1 MRLARLHSFKGLIS
15 RSSSSYRPLNANIL
29 WKQLST
35 PNPAPTYSL
44 THRHHYASEA
54 RLRKEVDKIMSE
66 TPMEGIEQTAGGA
79 RIVDGNAIAQTI
91 REQISK
97 EIDELKAKEPTFR
110 LPHLLILQLG
120 SQPAS
125 STYVRMK
132 KKAAQESGMTVDIVQ
147 VPSDAESGL
156 AKGHGV
162 QEILK
167 LVQAAN
173 ADEKVSGILV
183 QLPLDGAGKEEEK
196 NVVDTVA
203 VQKDVDGFHPEN
215 IGLLSSRLSTPY
227 FTPCTPAG
235 VMKLIESTG
244 FNLDGANVV
253 VLGRSDIVGTPV
265 CALLRKADATVT
277 QCHSKTKNLEAII
290 KNADVVVAAIGKAHF
305 VKGEWLKEGAIVIDV
320 GTNYIADA
328 SKKSGQRLVGDVDF
342 ESAKQV
348 ASFITPVP
356 GGVGPM
362 TVAML
367 MRNTFEGAK
376 RLYWAARNKHVIPLK
391 LDMKENVPSD
401 IEIAVAQTPKPVA
414 VIADEMGVQSDE
426 VESYGKYK
434 AKIELSILKRLQD
447 RQDGKYIVVA
457 GITPTPLG
465 EGKSTTTIGLAQAL
479 GAHLNKVAIACVRQP
494 SQGPTFGVK
503 GGAAG
508 GGYSQVIPMTEFNL
522 HLTGDIHAV
531 TAANNLLAAA
541 IDARMF
547 HEATQTD
554 KGLFNRLCPPKK
566 GVRTFSKPMLLRLQ
580 KLGIQKTNPAD
591 LTEEEAAKFARLDID
606 AATLTWNRVLDVND
620 RYLRKITVGQ
630 AATEKG
636 LTRET
641 AFDIA
646 VASEV
651 MAVLALSTDIA
662 DMRERLGR
670 MVVASS
676 KSGEPVTA
684 EDIGCAGAMAV
695 LMKDAIKPTLMQTLE
710 GTPVFVHAGPFANI
724 AHGNSSIIADR
735 IALKLAGTEKGDDES
750 RNGYV
755 ITEAGFGADIGMEK
769 FCNIKCRVSGLMP
782 NAVVLVAT
790 IRALKMHGGGPA
802 VSPGKPLDAVYTEEN
817 LELLE
822 KGCANL
828 GKHIENAKKF
838 GLKVVVA
845 VNKFSNDTEAEMD
858 LVKKF
863 SLSVGADHAVSAN
876 HWAKGGEGAV
886 DLAKAVIE
894 ACKDESKFKFLYDV
908 NLSLEEK
915 MTIIAKEMYGA
926 DGVKLS
932 EEAKKEVERYTRQ
945 GYANLPICMAKTAL
959 SLSDDPNRKGV
970 PTGFTL
976 PITNVRLSAGAS
988 FVYPLVGDMSTM
1000 PGLTT
1005 RPGFYDIDL
1014 DPETGDIQGLF

>member
-1 MRLARLHSFKGLIS
+1 MK
-15 RSSSSYRPLNANIL
+15 
-29 WKQLST
+29 
-35 PNPAPTYSL
+35 
-44 THRHHYASEA
+44 
-54 RLRKEVDKIMSE
+54 
-66 TPMEGIEQTAGGA
+66 
-79 RIVDGNAIAQTI
+79 
-91 REQISK
+91 
-97 EIDELKAKEPTFR
+97 LKAAE
-110 LPHLLILQLG
+110 
-120 SQPAS
+120 
-125 STYVRMK
+125 
-132 KKAAQESGMTVDIVQ
+132 ESGMKVKHIQ
-147 VPSDAESGL
+147 VPSDAEVEGAAPGQGV
-156 AKGHGV
+156 AKLL
-162 QEILK
+162 E
-167 LVQAAN
+167 LVQKAN
-173 ADEKVSGILV
+173 SDDSVAGILV
-183 QLPLDGAGKEEEK
+183 QLPLEGASKEAEK
-196 NVVDTVA
+196 EVVDA
-203 VQKDVDGFHPEN
+203 VDVSKDVDGFHPEN
-215 IGLLSSRLSTPY
+215 IGLLSSRISEPW

-235 VMKLIESTG
+235 ILRLIDSTG
-244 FNLDGANVV
+244 FDLEGANVV
-253 VLGRSDIVGTPV
+253 VLGRSDIVGSPV
-265 CALLRKADATVT
+265 CALLRKRNATVT
-277 QCHSKTKNLEAII
+277 QCHSRTQGIDQII
-290 KNADVVVAAIGKAHF
+290 KNADVVVAAIGQAQF
-305 VKGEWLKEGAIVIDV
+305 VKGDWIKPGAVVIDV
-320 GTNYIADA
+320 GTNFIPDA
-328 SKKSGQRLVGDVDF
+328 TKKSGQRMVGDVDF
-342 ESAKQV
+342 EGASKV
-348 ASFITPVP
+348 ASFVTPVP

-367 MRNTFEGAK
+367 MNNTYLAAK
-376 RLYWAARNKHVIPLK
+376 RQWEKSRERKFTTLPLQ
-391 LDMKENVPSD
+391 LKEDVPSD

-414 VIADEMGVQSDE
+414 DIAREMGVQADE
-426 VESYGKYK
+426 IESYGKYK
-434 AKIELSILKRLQD
+434 AKLELSILQRLSS
-447 RQDGKYIVVA
+447 RKDGKYIVVA

-479 GAHLNKVAIACVRQP
+479 GAHLDKVAIACVRQP

-547 HEATQTD
+547 HESTQSD

-566 GVRTFSKPMLLRLQ
+566 GVRSFSKPMLIRLE
-580 KLGIQKTNPAD
+580 KLGITKTNPAD
-591 LTEEEAAKFARLDID
+591 LTEEEAARFARLDID
-606 AATLTWNRVLDVND
+606 PATITWNRVIDCND

-630 AATEKG
+630 APTEKG
-636 LTRET
+636 FSRET
-641 AFDIA
+641 QFDIA

-651 MAVLALSTDIA
+651 MAVLALSKDLR
-662 DMRERLGR
+662 DMRDRLGR

-676 KSGEPVTA
+676 KNGDAITA

-695 LMKDAIKPTLMQTLE
+695 LMKDAIKPTIMQTLE
-710 GTPVFVHAGPFANI
+710 GTPVLVHAGPFANI

-735 IALKLAGTEKGDDES
+735 IALKLAGVEEGDDES

-769 FCNIKCRVSGLMP
+769 FCNIKTRVSGLTP

-790 IRALKMHGGGPA
+790 IRALKMHGGGPP
-802 VSPGKPLDAVYTEEN
+802 VSPGKVLDAVYSSEN

-845 VNKFSNDTEAEMD
+845 INGFTSDTPAEME
-858 LVKKF
+858 LVQKY
-863 SLSVGADHAVSAN
+863 SLSVGADYAVPSN

-886 DLAKAVIE
+886 ELAKAVIE
-894 ACKDESKFKFLYDV
+894 ACKDESEFKFLYDV
-908 NLSLEEK
+908 NLPLEEK
-915 MTIIAKEMYGA
+915 MNIIAKEMYGA
-926 DGVKLS
+926 DGVELS
-932 EEAKKEVERYTRQ
+932 PEAKEEVARYTRQ
-945 GYANLPICMAKTAL
+945 GYSALPICMAKTAL

-976 PITNVRLSAGAS
+976 PIRNVRLSAGAS

-1014 DPETGDIQGLF
+1014 TEDGEIVGLF